1 MYTYTSANTGG
12 RHNTM
17 GYATMNK
24 ATRNECDNEVLSIK
38 SGC

>member
-1 MYTYTSANTGG
+1 MYIYTSANTGG

-24 ATRNECDNEVLSIK
+24 CDNEVLSIK